1 MEKQEKTEEDETPKT
16 FSGTSIPLTAGKEYQ
31 TTYRLK
37 WLCAN
42 AKDIEEMISILRG
55 AAIELEELRDQGVT
69 LRNDGS
75 QQDDYAHLVTNDLEV
90 ARKYAEMGWCW
101 WDEENEIF
109 EFEDLNPGDLDQD

>member
-1 MEKQEKTEEDETPKT
+1 MTADETP
-16 FSGTSIPLTAGKEYQ
+16 KEYQ

-42 AKDIEEMISILRG
+42 AKDIEEMISTLRG

-90 ARKYAEMGWCW
+90 ARKYAEMGFCW

-109 EFEDLNPGDLDQD
+109 EYLDQQEKN